1 MNRGAEEE
9 FTSRLPGLMT
19 WLNDLRQ
26 QRRLRGCGGWLDAKG
41 ALTLIEA
48 DSIEE
53 AGAIDRLN
61 PLNEIGSTEIL
72 AWEVFYA
79 DLVVQGQ
86 F

>member
-1 MNRGAEEE
+1 M
-9 FTSRLPGLMT
+9 
-19 WLNDLRQ
+19 
-26 QRRLRGCGGWLDAKG
+26 DAKG